1 MTAVWLAT
9 IGAALWV
16 GYLTGRAARTARP
29 RQRDRWELFPRG
41 RRR

>member
-9 IGAALWV
+9 IGVSLWV

-29 RQRDRWELFPRG
+29 RPRDRWELFPHKG
-41 RRR
+41 RR